1 MFFHSSQK
9 KSFSLT
15 HFNREYFIVSTRRPT
30 IHGDQGHCI
39 YHNHH
44 PHKKNPSHKRILY
57 LSSTQHHR
65 FFRFRIIIT
74 PTKKKSFSLSLTSK
88 QKIMSRRPTIH
99 GDQGR
104 AVTVVLPP
112 SYDALYSI
120 VMSSFVMN
128 EPIRFYLNGK
138 ILLSQDNYD
147 TIKGGTYLSLSL
159 CIYLFIYIYTNR

>member
-1 MFFHSSQK
+1 
-9 KSFSLT
+9 
-15 HFNREYFIVSTRRPT
+15 VSTTRRPT
-30 IHGDQGHCI
+30 IHGDQGHCV

-44 PHKKNPSHKRILY
+44 PQKKNPSHKRILY
-57 LSSTQHHR
+57 QATQHHR

-88 QKIMSRRPTIH
+88 DIIMSRRPTIH

-138 ILLSQDNYD
+138 ILLTPDNYD
-147 TIKGGTYLSLSL
+147 TIQGGTYLSLSL
-159 CIYLFIYIYTNR
+159 CISLSLSLYISLHIYIYKQVIRLWWWTLKEERWS